1 MMHQPKGLYERFIKR
16 LLDFILSLGA
26 LLVLSPLLLA
36 LSALG
41 LVKMKG
47 NPFFSQERPG
57 WHEKIFRLYKFRTMT
72 NEKDKNGELL
82 PDEKRLIPYGRFLR
96 STSLDELPELWN
108 ILKGD
113 MSIIGPR
120 PLLVKY
126 LPFYT
131 EEERKRHNVRPGL
144 TGLAQI
150 HGRNYLKPHS
160 MAAVFYQA
168 TSKFWIST
176 VRLPLYM
183 KKREGQI
190 YFQTWHGAVNM
201 KRIEG
206 ECIEALTAR
215 YLLMAKH
222 DSKMIDYIVASNRDN
237 YELFRDYF
245 WLRSGEI
252 LPIGSPRNDIF
263 FNDSTNEQSTREIR
277 AGILQVI

>member
-1 MMHQPKGLYERFIKR
+1 MNRQPKGLYERFFKR
-16 LLDFILSLGA
+16 LLDFTLSLCA
-26 LLVLSPLLLA
+26 LLVLSPILLL

-150 HGRNYLKPHS
+150 HGRNYLKWDKRLALDVKYVDNVS
-160 MAAVFYQA
+160 FMTDMKIFLETILKVIKRDGVA
-168 TSKFWIST
+168 TDTDT
-176 VRLPLYM
+176 VETFLD
-183 KKREGQI
+183 E
-190 YFQTWHGAVNM
+190 
-201 KRIEG
+201 E
-206 ECIEALTAR
+206 
-215 YLLMAKH
+215 
-222 DSKMIDYIVASNRDN
+222 
-237 YELFRDYF
+237 
-245 WLRSGEI
+245 RS
-252 LPIGSPRNDIF
+252 
-263 FNDSTNEQSTREIR
+263 
-277 AGILQVI
+277 